1 MRMIIMDTEK
11 LIEVLKNTKGIT
23 QIDETQIIDCTQRF
37 RTKNELRIQANEIT
51 IFYDAITYIEI
62 FENSIGFRTETED
75 GTQTNYTIFY
85 FSDLEELEIEINN
98 HYHYF

>member
-1 MRMIIMDTEK
+1 MDTEK
-11 LIEVLKNTKGIT
+11 LIKVLKNTKGIT
-23 QIDETQIIDCTQRF
+23 QTDETQIIDCTQRF

-62 FENSIGFRTETED
+62 FENSIGFRTENMD

-85 FSDLEELEIEINN
+85 FTDLNNELEMEINN